1 MANETMKLAAEL
13 IKNPKLL
20 DQYSGQYL
28 IVMDQAITYP
38 RFDILNQAICL
49 MAEQGWRAINI
60 ATISNTIGI
69 KANMMYVLM
78 ERKIPESRPANIPEV
93 TQQQVNDLSEQS
105 NRIASILER
114 FEQHLEKSTSSSFS
128 NSQDKRICPK
138 CNAPMTIQVATK
150 GEHQGKQFYVCSNYP
165 TCKEVLPA

>member
-1 MANETMKLAAEL
+1 MANETMKLAAEI

-60 ATISNTIGI
+60 ASISNTIGI

-78 ERKIPESRPANIPEV
+78 ERKLSESKLANDPEV
-93 TQQQVNDLSEQS
+93 TQQGTNDLSEQYK
-105 NRIASILER
+105 RIADILER
-114 FEQHLEKSTSSSFS
+114 FEQHLEKPNPSSFS
-128 NSQDKRICPK
+128 NSKDNRMCPK
-138 CNAPMTIQVATK
+138 CNAPMVIQVATK

-165 TCKEVLPA
+165 KCKEVLPA

>member
-1 MANETMKLAAEL
+1 MANEAMKLAAEI

-20 DQYSGQYL
+20 EQYSGQYL

-78 ERKIPESRPANIPEV
+78 ERKKTESRITNSQEV
-93 TQQQVNDLSEQS
+93 TQEQVSDLREQS
-105 NRIASILER
+105 KRIADILER
-114 FEQHLEKSTSSSFS
+114 FEQHLEKSASSSFS
-128 NSQDKRICPK
+128 SSQSKRICPK
-138 CNAPMTIQVATK
+138 CNAPMTIQVASK

-165 TCKEVLPA
+165 TCKEVLPV